1 MAKPESQNRP
11 WLRGRGSAVLAALV
25 VAALAV
31 VPWCRN
37 HGSLRDFMDYGLV
50 IAANARIQAGER
62 PYRDFATPVQTGTFL
77 LNGAAERAFGGTYLG
92 MTWGGALATVA
103 AGAALAWLLARC
115 WPVVPAALVALAV
128 TAASFSQHTIIWY
141 NAVGVGCLAV
151 AAWGGAVAPAL
162 RRQDRAWHAAVAAAL
177 FLGGINKLSYQLLAL
192 AVLVGWALRA
202 WWQGRAS
209 AGRAAATV
217 AWVLAIGLVAPVAF
231 ELAWT
236 GVPVSVWWHNVV
248 ALPLGSRSHDLLRA
262 FSWAGLW
269 RPVSV
274 FYGPL
279 SLPCTGALCLALPA
293 GAWLAGWR
301 RTAGD
306 RVWAAGAALLAAAGG
321 LALLATN
328 YEIDYVGA
336 AGALALTVAIWLG
349 FGLPAHG
356 WRFAAVVLA
365 PAALLVVTAG
375 ESAWRGQRSQFGHSV
390 APRASFRDAGAAG
403 AEYAYFSGLKVSPEW
418 MDALRFVKTTLPP
431 AGANGLRPVFYS
443 QGLEWLERPFPA
455 VKHRGLALWM
465 FFGPVYG
472 REETVQ
478 LARVLG
484 ADSTLERYYVATAW
498 NYLDPA
504 VARALYTQYALEE
517 VAGVVGYWK
526 RRPDALPLEDVE
538 HSLYDLARTADG
550 INLLNQLGWNID
562 PACFTINRGNTVL
575 LPATA
580 ASAAV
585 VGATAGRLELRGRV
599 QSRRLQGEAVLR
611 RTGAGVAPVSATF
624 EVRVPGVWDAIWS
637 GTARLGAG
645 DSEQVMTFEIR
656 GDYAALEFD
665 AQLPTVARSPV
676 CAGFRRLRLM
686 HTLVDTPPPRLRGL
700 APPDDAPA
708 PEAFRRCLPG
718 GAWRLAGLVSRG
730 AKAVPEG
737 LLLPPGAE
745 LWFKADPMLPELR
758 GELRRAPSGEPDN
771 PVLRLVW
778 RRGARIDL
786 LVQEPLRD
794 TNGAL
799 RFRGWNAE
807 GDGWFG
813 LLADPGPSAAAA
825 LIRFEPP
832 AP

>member
-1 MAKPESQNRP
+1 MANPDSQTHVWTRRP
-11 WLRGRGSAVLAALV
+11 GPAVLAALV

-37 HGSLRDFMDYGLV
+37 HGYLRDFTDYGLV

-92 MTWGGALATVA
+92 MTWGGALATA
-103 AGAALAWLLARC
+103 TAGFGLAWLLARR
-115 WPVVPAALVALAV
+115 WPLPPAALVALAV

-141 NAVGVGCLAV
+141 NAMGVGCLAL
-151 AAWGGAVAPAL
+151 AAWGGAVAPVL
-162 RRQDRAWHAAVAAAL
+162 RRADRAWHAVVAAAL
-177 FLGGINKLSYQLLAL
+177 FFGGINKLSYQLLAL
-192 AVLVGWALRA
+192 AVLGGWALRA
-202 WWQGRAS
+202 WWQGRALP
-209 AGRAAATV
+209 GRAAATI
-217 AWVLAIGLVAPVAF
+217 AWILAIGVVAPVGF

-248 ALPLGSRSHDLLRA
+248 ALPLGARSHDLLRA

-269 RPVSV
+269 HPISV

-279 SLPCTGALCLALPA
+279 WLPCAGALCVALPA
-293 GAWLAGWR
+293 GAWLAAWR

-306 RVWAAGAALLAAAGG
+306 RVWAAGAAAIAAGGG

-328 YEIDYVGA
+328 YEIDYLGA
-336 AGALALTVAIWLG
+336 AGALVLTVGIWLG
-349 FGLPAHG
+349 FGLPSRG
-356 WRFAAVVLA
+356 WKFSAVVLA

-390 APRASFRDAGAAG
+390 APRALFRDAGAAG
-403 AEYAYFSGLKVSPEW
+403 AEYAYFSGLMVPPEW
-418 MDALRFVKTTLPP
+418 ADALGFVKATLPP
-431 AGANGLRPVFYS
+431 AGPGGLRPVFYS

-472 REETVQ
+472 PKETAQ
-478 LARVLG
+478 LTRVLG
-484 ADSTLERYYVATAW
+484 ADSALERYYVATAW

-504 VARALYTQYALEE
+504 VAKALSAQYVLQA
-517 VAGVVGYWK
+517 VAGMVGYWQ

-538 HSLYDLARTADG
+538 HSLYDLARTSDG
-550 INLLNQLGWNID
+550 INLLNLLGWNID
-562 PACFTINRGNTVL
+562 PDRFSINRGNTVV

-585 VGATAGRLELRGRV
+585 VGATRGRLELLGRV
-599 QSRRLQGEAVLR
+599 RARRLYGEAVLR
-611 RTGAGVAPVSATF
+611 RTGEGTAEVAAKF
-624 EVRVPGVWDAIWS
+624 EVRAPGAREASWS
-637 GTARLGAG
+637 ATARLGAG
-645 DSEQVMTFEIR
+645 EMEQVMTFEIT
-656 GDYAALEFD
+656 GENAALQFIAE
-665 AQLPTVARSPV
+665 LPDDVPAPV
-676 CAGFRRLRLM
+676 CAGFRRLKIL
-686 HTLVDTPPPRLRGL
+686 HTLSDTPPPRLRGT
-700 APPDDAPA
+700 APADTAPA
-708 PEAFRRCLPG
+708 PEEFRRCLPG
-718 GAWRLAGLVSRG
+718 GSWRLAGLVCRG

-745 LWFKADPMLPELR
+745 LWFKSDPMLPELL
-758 GELRRAPSGEPDN
+758 GELRRAPSGAPDN

-794 TNGAL
+794 ANGTL
-799 RFRGWNAE
+799 KFRGWNAE
-807 GDGWFG
+807 ADGWFG
-813 LLADPGPSAAAA
+813 LLADPGPNAAPA
-825 LIRFEPP
+825 LIRFQP
-832 AP
+832 AGP